1 MKTNQA
7 SVHTILYGLDEIEQ
21 VADYLYSLKD
31 QCVIYTF
38 TGSLGAGKTTLVQA
52 LLRRF
57 GVTGPIASPTFTYV
71 NIYTGLTDQALG
83 KTGAP
88 EEAVAKTGLSEAAVA
103 KTGQKMYH
111 FDLYRLPSINAFIA
125 SGFDEY
131 LYQPR
136 SYTFIEWP
144 EIIEPLLHDRVCRVS
159 LEYEDL
165 EKRKMTCE
173 VR

>member
-1 MKTNQA
+1 MKKNQ
-7 SVHTILYGLDEIEQ
+7 SSTHTILYALDEIEQ

-57 GVTGPIASPTFTYV
+57 GVTGPISSPTFTYV
-71 NIYTGLTDQALG
+71 NIYTGLADQALPARSSLG
-83 KTGAP
+83 
-88 EEAVAKTGLSEAAVA
+88 VDWAKTGNNEH
-103 KTGQKMYH
+103 KMYH
-111 FDLYRLPSINAFIA
+111 FDVYRLPSINAFIA

-131 LYQPR
+131 LYQPK
-136 SYTFIEWP
+136 SYAFIEWP
-144 EIIEPLLHDRVCRVS
+144 EIIEPLLHDRVCRVA

-165 EKRKMTCE
+165 EKRKLTCE
-173 VR
+173 IG